1 MLLQAALLL
10 LHCLASSLGQYE
22 LCKSLVS
29 TDEGSVWEHY
39 ACQPKA
45 ASMKD
50 YMRIKVDPPGITCG
64 NPPERFCTLENP
76 YLCSDECDA
85 SNPDLAHPPQLMQDR
100 ERNGLITYW
109 QTVTWRRHPEP
120 LLANIS
126 MSWNKSLELTDDIQI
141 TFEYGRPTI
150 MVLDKSMDH
159 GRSWQP
165 YQYFADDCLDTFNM
179 PPKRVRELSPANV
192 TRVICTEQYSRWV
205 GSKNDKNVKFE
216 VRARFA
222 VFAGPRLQNM
232 DSLYTRMESMK
243 GLRDFFTFT
252 NLRLR
257 LLRPALGGT
266 YVQRDNLLKYFYA
279 ISNIEVPARCKC
291 NLHASQ
297 CLLQDGNLQC
307 QCEHNTTGQDCQR
320 CKKGFKAKSWKAGS
334 YLPTPNGTPNTCSIA
349 GSPSGST
356 RPAPS
361 GESGSSLLPGGP
373 LFEPPLAP
381 MGASDTLP
389 DATEALLTS
398 TSFPSE
404 QRTPPPSPPEPN
416 WSHRHP
422 HLFDPGRHV
431 SVDHHQ
437 HHHHLAITD
446 EPVLHPPT
454 HHHPPTSRYNDLGV
468 SHKSEGHEHET
479 HGHKRTFSSEHE
491 GERRVSHK
499 SDGHVREVHGHS
511 IFPSEHDSVRKEVSQ
526 EEEHESHGHKTSFEH
541 TGEWEERKRTQSERR
556 VPHKSEEHETHG
568 NTMTNSHEHEE
579 ENEREAEDRA
589 LVSRMQEETHGHRG
603 TFTSEHED
611 DREVSYPAEGH
622 MHETHGQK
630 RTFSSEHE
638 GEARVS
644 HKPEGHEHET
654 HGQKGATPSEND
666 NDREGEEESNQTRD
680 PYKSDGNMHETH
692 GHSIFSP
699 TYENDREVPHKS
711 KHAHET
717 HGNSITFSSKLE
729 DDGEHEEDSRMRT
742 SDKFERHAHETHG
755 HSTFSSGHEDDRE
768 ASHKSE
774 GHARETHGHKGA
786 FSSEHENDRKDDDDS
801 QMRAS
806 HKHETHGLHS
816 VSSAYEN
823 DREVSHKSEGRADE
837 NRGHKGTF
845 SSEPEN
851 DREASDGSKGHAHET
866 HGHSTFSSGHE
877 GNRGASHKPEGHERG
892 NHGHKGTFLSEHE
905 NGREGKEENRQSQI
919 YFRSSDRG
927 ELQSLKKNTPVLLFH
942 DVASH
947 KYEGQ
952 VHGHSTV
959 SFEHEDDREA
969 SHKSELHAHVAHGQ
983 KGTFSSEHEKERE
996 VSHQSEG
1003 HLHESHGHTD
1013 SSFSSEHEDDRD
1025 ASHKSE
1031 RHVYGTFGH
1040 TTFSFEHEDG
1050 REASHKS
1057 EGHAHETQGQK
1068 GTLSS
1073 GYENNRE
1080 VSHNSEVHVH
1090 ETQGHKSTFSS
1101 GHEGNKEASHKHET
1115 HGHNSFSSE
1124 RENDR
1129 EVLRKSEGYVHETHG
1144 YRGTFSLEYE
1154 NEREASHKSEGHA
1167 HETPGHSTF
1176 SYGHEDEREA
1186 SHKSERHAHE
1196 THGHNSFS
1204 SGHDS
1209 GNIDTRMHKENGHS
1223 LHGQKATSPGH
1234 GEEEGEAE
1242 KKVSQKAEEHVG
1254 HGHKTSSVH
1263 KVERE
1268 NAGNMLKAT
1277 QRVQSE
1283 DHAGHGHRT
1292 ISPEHGNERPGDR
1305 TYYTCIKAKSCNVL
1319 TFNGG
1324 GGVSV
1329 SHKHMHETRKSY
1341 ANEHEEAANH
1351 GKGILSFCKRSPVKD
1366 SKYVLDLTAVVVA
1379 SVHHKSEDQVPDD
1392 HGHRTATSSEHGE
1405 HRERGHKKSTV
1416 FQDFEEH
1423 PQERHSHKSTTS
1435 SEQEL
1440 HQQRKPQ
1447 RKEHQTEREGGAHE
1461 TAESF
1466 GSEDEDREEERRE
1479 QKKKGL
1485 LKLLMSGQPG
1495 ARHLFGIIYDDFKDC
1510 ECYGHSNRCSY
1521 IDYLNI
1527 VTCVSCKHNTRGQNC
1542 QHCRLGY
1549 FRNASAE
1556 LDDESVCIECNCN
1569 QMGSVHDRCNGTGF
1583 CQCKDGAAGAK
1594 CDDCLPG
1601 YYWKQG
1607 CYPNVCDE
1615 EMLLCQ
1621 NGGTCSQN
1629 QKCIC
1634 PPEFKGVLC
1643 QQSRCEAGKD
1653 CNAASAPHPSAVALL
1668 LCALFARLLATLT
1681 PR

>member
-959 SFEHEDDREA
+959 SFEHEDDRE
-969 SHKSELHAHVAHGQ
+969 
-983 KGTFSSEHEKERE
+983 
-996 VSHQSEG
+996 
-1003 HLHESHGHTD
+1003 
-1013 SSFSSEHEDDRD
+1013 
-1025 ASHKSE
+1025 
-1031 RHVYGTFGH
+1031 
-1040 TTFSFEHEDG
+1040 
-1050 REASHKS
+1050 
-1057 EGHAHETQGQK
+1057 
-1068 GTLSS
+1068 
-1073 GYENNRE
+1073 
-1080 VSHNSEVHVH
+1080 
-1090 ETQGHKSTFSS
+1090 
-1101 GHEGNKEASHKHET
+1101 
-1115 HGHNSFSSE
+1115 
-1124 RENDR
+1124 
-1129 EVLRKSEGYVHETHG
+1129 
-1144 YRGTFSLEYE
+1144 
-1154 NEREASHKSEGHA
+1154 
-1167 HETPGHSTF
+1167 
-1176 SYGHEDEREA
+1176 
-1186 SHKSERHAHE
+1186 
-1196 THGHNSFS
+1196 
-1204 SGHDS
+1204 
-1209 GNIDTRMHKENGHS
+1209 
-1223 LHGQKATSPGH
+1223 
-1234 GEEEGEAE
+1234 
-1242 KKVSQKAEEHVG
+1242 
-1254 HGHKTSSVH
+1254 
-1263 KVERE
+1263 
-1268 NAGNMLKAT
+1268 
-1277 QRVQSE
+1277 VQSE